1 MNINFIF
8 SIFTP
13 KDRKFFPLFEKMAES
28 LRRASEAMGDL
39 LSCDD
44 KSKIPEICKRIKRAE
59 LDGDK
64 LTSQIHKALCETFI
78 TPFDRE
84 DIDALAD
91 KMDGCI
97 DAINRVGQKIMLY
110 SPSKRADFYSKMHSI
125 IADGVSEVELGIA
138 ALKSMKHSGADVRKH
153 YKEIKR
159 LEEAADAVYETTI
172 AAIFAEE
179 KDTVELI
186 KQKEILHE
194 LEKTVNRID
203 GVGKVF
209 KSIFIKYA

>member
-1 MNINFIF
+1 MNINFIL

-13 KDRKFFPLFEKMAES
+13 KDKKFFPLFENMADAMH
-28 LRRASEAMGDL
+28 RACEAMGEL
-39 LSCDD
+39 FSCGD
-44 KSKIPEICKRIKRAE
+44 KESVQEICRRIKRAE
-59 LDGDK
+59 LDGDAA
-64 LTSQIHKALCETFI
+64 TSQIHKALCDTFI

-110 SPSKRADFYSKMHSI
+110 APAKRADFTLKMYEI
-125 IADGVSEVELGIA
+125 ISAGVAEVEAGIA
-138 ALKSMKHSGADVRKH
+138 ALKVMKHSGGEIRKH

-159 LEEAADAVYETTI
+159 LEEAADAVYETSI

>member
-1 MNINFIF
+1 MNINFIL

-13 KDRKFFPLFEKMAES
+13 KDKKFFLLFDNMVEAM
-28 LRRASEAMGDL
+28 RRATEAMGEL
-39 LSCDD
+39 FYCND
-44 KSKIPEICKRIKRAE
+44 KNATPEICRRIKRAE
-59 LDGDK
+59 LDGDAA
-64 LTSQIHKALCETFI
+64 TSQIHKALCSTFI

-84 DIDALAD
+84 DIDTLAD
-91 KMDGCI
+91 KMDACI
-97 DAINRVGQKIMLY
+97 DAMNRVGQKIMLY
-110 SPSKRADFYSKMHSI
+110 SPSKRADFTIKMYEI
-125 IADGVSEVELGIA
+125 ISAGVAEVEAGIA
-138 ALKSMKHSGADVRKH
+138 ALKVMKHSGEEIRKH
-153 YKEIKR
+153 YREIKR
-159 LEEAADAVYETTI
+159 LEEAADAIYETSI
-172 AAIFAEE
+172 SEIFAEE